1 MGQED
6 KTAADFCLSCGCGGS
21 APPTPSPPDEDCT
34 LGDSDKLKLT
44 TKKRKQTCAK
54 IEEEKLCDDPVQNQD
69 EKTAAD
75 FCLSCGCGGSPP
87 PTPSP
92 PEDGNCK
99 GADDTLK
106 LKTKG
111 EKTCAKI
118 KEKGFCTKTVA
129 TEEQDGQK
137 KKASDFCTSC
147 GCEEDGDGGGDN
159 CQDSTGKFELKSGEK
174 TKCK

>member
-1 MGQED
+1 MGQTCAKIEEKKLCD
-6 KTAADFCLSCGCGGS
+6 DPVENQDEKTAADFCLSCGCGGS
-21 APPTPSPPDEDCT
+21 APPTPSPPDE
-34 LGDSDKLKLT
+34 
-44 TKKRKQTCAK
+44 
-54 IEEEKLCDDPVQNQD
+54 
-69 EKTAAD
+69 
-75 FCLSCGCGGSPP
+75 
-87 PTPSP
+87 
-92 PEDGNCK
+92 GNCK

-129 TEEQDGQK
+129 TEEQDGNK

-147 GCEEDGDGGGDN
+147 GCEEEGDGGGDN

-174 TKCK
+174 TKCKNITTSQCDDEVNDKEYLSVRYFCPETCDACGDLL